1 MKYIVKG
8 IRHTGIVV
16 PDLPAAIEIWKAMGF
31 TVQRVER
38 ELPAYT
44 DKMMGLTG
52 SDVTTAKLTA
62 PDGSMIELLHIP
74 THPHISGI
82 THIAMTVDSLPDG
95 IVSPDGLVRVAYV
108 KWYGGVTLELVEEL
122 C

>member
-1 MKYIVKG
+1 MVKG

-16 PDLPAAIEIWKAMGF
+16 QDLPAAIEEWKAMGF
-31 TVQRVER
+31 TVQRIQR
-38 ELPAYT
+38 ELSAYT

-74 THPHISGI
+74 THPHIAGI
-82 THIAMTVDSLPDG
+82 THVAMTVDSLPDG
-95 IVSPDGLVRVAYV
+95 IISPDGRVRVSYV
-108 KWYGGVTLELVEEL
+108 KGYEGVTLELVEEL